1 MKLSLKQADSLDNLA
16 RAIDERRREWR
27 LRDIKRAFAIFTASL
42 EEPSM
47 WQKLINRFKANHNN

>member
-1 MKLSLKQADSLDNLA
+1 MKLTLEQTDRLDDLA

-27 LRDIKRAFAIFTASL
+27 LRDIKLAFVRFAASL

-47 WQKLINRFKANHNN
+47 WQKLINRFKANHK